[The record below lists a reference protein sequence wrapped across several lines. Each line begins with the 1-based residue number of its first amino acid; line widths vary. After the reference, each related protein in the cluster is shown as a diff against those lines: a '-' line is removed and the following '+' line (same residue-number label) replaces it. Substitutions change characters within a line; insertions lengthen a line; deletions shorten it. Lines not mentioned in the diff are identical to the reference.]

1 MSNETVALCFPA
13 GVPGNGRRR
22 CGHFDGQLLQ
32 QRHVGSTQGAQRL
45 RPVLEPQPAQDGPV
59 ALERRTSRSTGA
71 GRWPLLTMLLSLLQ
85 SAAAQAA
92 LQAAQA
98 LAGQTETQGGPNTV
112 LRVIVEHMVYP
123 VTLDVLFQVRARLLL
138 LLLPL

>member
-1 MSNETVALCFPA
+1 MHQSYFFCLIK
-13 GVPGNGRRR
+13 
-22 CGHFDGQLLQ
+22 
-32 QRHVGSTQGAQRL
+32 
-45 RPVLEPQPAQDGPV
+45 
-59 ALERRTSRSTGA
+59 
-71 GRWPLLTMLLSLLQ
+71 Q

-123 VTLDVLFQVRARLLL
+123 VTLDVLFQVTTAICLVVLAAPVPVPLLKSIQAIFIL
-138 LLLPL
+138 IL

>member
-1 MSNETVALCFPA
+1 MSP
-13 GVPGNGRRR
+13 
-22 CGHFDGQLLQ
+22 
-32 QRHVGSTQGAQRL
+32 S
-45 RPVLEPQPAQDGPV
+45 
-59 ALERRTSRSTGA
+59 RRTSPT
-71 GRWPLLTMLLSLLQ
+71 PTLCVLFHNIFQLSVLIDIYFVLMQQ

-123 VTLDVLFQVRARLLL
+123 VTLDVLFQVQ
-138 LLLPL
+138 

>member
-1 MSNETVALCFPA
+1 M
-13 GVPGNGRRR
+13 
-22 CGHFDGQLLQ
+22 
-32 QRHVGSTQGAQRL
+32 
-45 RPVLEPQPAQDGPV
+45 
-59 ALERRTSRSTGA
+59 
-71 GRWPLLTMLLSLLQ
+71 TMLLSLLQ

-92 LQAAQA
+92 LQAAPA